1 MIKLLD
7 VEKVRLLLRLD
18 DEDINDKD
26 LQKYIDHFTMTTLSR
41 LGTQIQQNPSILD
54 DPTFEEAVMAA
65 IACRL
70 SLTDLD
76 VIHSPSG
83 YRVGNTE
90 EDYKNTSFGNYG
102 QIPSWCDQY
111 NDLLLTLSNQNA
123 ALNDVQVFRRKGM
136 SVRRKYHRDL
146 Y

>member
-1 MIKLLD
+1 MLD
-7 VEKVRLLLRLD
+7 VDTARLLLRLEEEDICD
-18 DEDINDKD
+18 DE
-26 LQKYIDHFTMTTLSR
+26 LQKFIEHFTLTTLSR
-41 LGTQIQQNPSILD
+41 LGPAASQDSEITD
-54 DPTFEEAVMAA
+54 DPVFQEVVMAG

-76 VIHSPSG
+76 IIHSPSG

-102 QIPSWCDQY
+102 KIPSWCDQY
-111 NDLLLTLSNQNA
+111 ESLLGTLSGKYAQM
-123 ALNDVQVFRRKGM
+123 LDMQIFRRKGM
-136 SVRRKYHRDL
+136 SVRRKWYRDL